1 MFNPCVFETHHQQ
14 RSFRKLLEAFSYP
27 GRLVQMPAEAPA
39 LQSLL
44 ACLIDSEASLA
55 DPHQLLSREA
65 LMQLEG
71 CIAPKETA
79 RFVVLQGSRS
89 DEISPSLGTLEN
101 PEFGAT
107 LVVLVDDLCEGQCYT
122 LQGPGIASQMQCRLA
137 AHNAHWLERRALWN
151 QDFPMGV
158 DVIFTDNSN
167 VLALPRTTQVME
179 ADEWVM

>member
-44 ACLIDSEASLA
+44 ACLIDGEASLA
-55 DPHQLLSREA
+55 DPHQLLAREA

-71 CIAPKETA
+71 CTEPQETA
-79 RFVVLQGSRS
+79 RFIVLQGFRT

-107 LVVLVDDLCEGQCYT
+107 LVVLVDDLSEGESYT
-122 LQGPGIASQMQCRLA
+122 LQGPGIATQMQCRLA
-137 AHNAHWLERRALWN
+137 ASCAHWLERRALWN

-158 DVIFTDNSN
+158 DIIFTDMLN

-179 ADEWVM
+179 AQAWVM

>member
-27 GRLVQMPAEAPA
+27 GRLVQMPTEAPA

-44 ACLIDSEASLA
+44 ACLIDGEASLA

-65 LMQLEG
+65 MMQLEG
-71 CIAPKETA
+71 CIEPQETA

-89 DEISPSLGTLEN
+89 DELSPSLGTLEN
-101 PEFGAT
+101 PELGAT
-107 LVVLVDDLCEGQCYT
+107 LVVLVDDLSEGLCYT
-122 LQGPGIASQMQCRLA
+122 LEGPGIATHTQCRLA
-137 AHNAHWLERRALWN
+137 ASNSHWLERRACWN

-158 DVIFTDNSN
+158 DLIFADTFN
-167 VLALPRTTQVME
+167 VLALPRTTQVTE
-179 ADEWVM
+179 AAAWVM